1 MKYDFIKA
9 RVIAV
14 SEPVVTEIPD
24 AEGVITFAARVSNPS
39 NQNNFETSAGLLN
52 YCKKHNHWSIFEQA
66 TATIEIEAP
75 RDITRQILRHRT
87 ASFQEFSQRYAS
99 VTDESFINRE
109 LRLQDMKNRQNSV
122 KLSNATHLTV
132 AEKQDLLNK
141 WLDAQQEVID
151 LAKYH
156 YNRMVDA
163 GVAKEVARVL
173 LPEGLTMS
181 RMYMTANLRTWMH
194 YCDVRESNGTQLEHI
209 AVAEAAHEALA
220 EYFPTI
226 MNEVLNESGS
236 KQK

>member
-1 MKYDFIKA
+1 MKYDFIRA

-14 SEPVVTEIPD
+14 SEPVVAEIPD

-39 NQNNFETSAGLLN
+39 NQSNYETSAGLLR
-52 YCKKHNHWSIFEQA
+52 YCKNHNHWSIFEQA

-87 ASFQEFSQRYAS
+87 ASFQEFSQRYAA

-109 LRLQDMKNRQNSV
+109 LRLQDNKNRQNSV
-122 KLSNATHLTV
+122 KLSDAKHLTV
-132 AEKQDLLNK
+132 AEKHDLLNS
-141 WLDAQQEVID
+141 WLAAQQEVID
-151 LAKYH
+151 VAKYH

-209 AVAEAAHEALA
+209 AVAKAVHEALA

>member
-1 MKYDFIKA
+1 M
-9 RVIAV
+9 
-14 SEPVVTEIPD
+14 
-24 AEGVITFAARVSNPS
+24 
-39 NQNNFETSAGLLN
+39 
-52 YCKKHNHWSIFEQA
+52 
-66 TATIEIEAP
+66 
-75 RDITRQILRHRT
+75 
-87 ASFQEFSQRYAS
+87 
-99 VTDESFINRE
+99 
-109 LRLQDMKNRQNSV
+109 
-122 KLSNATHLTV
+122 
-132 AEKQDLLNK
+132 LNK

-151 LAKYH
+151 ITKYH

-209 AVAEAAHEALA
+209 AVAKAVHEALA